1 MAGDRDGRTTYYGSN
16 EGTDAGN
23 ARAANERGNQV
34 TLRSPYGTIVGR
46 DRWLD
51 YYIIRLDE
59 PAIFAEFE
67 GEQEELLEISEF
79 PGNFDIHPSV

>member
-1 MAGDRDGRTTYYGSN
+1 MAARPTT
-16 EGTDAGN
+16 EATKELTPGTRVRLTSAGI
-23 ARAANERGNQV
+23 GV
-34 TLRSPYGTIVGR
+34 TLRSPYGTIVGP